1 MHRFSLNTLLCCFI
15 VLFLIVNEKLNAGDN
30 PEKKV
35 DHWRI
40 NLSLSPYYDS
50 NILKY
55 SEKYIERFKNG
66 EDAGRFHINRID
78 DLTLGYALGVTY
90 SDEII
95 GKLKTYFG
103 LVLILMH
110 IRTTL

>member
-1 MHRFSLNTLLCCFI
+1 MLYYNLFSYCI
-15 VLFLIVNEKLNAGDN
+15 IKKLNAGDN

-66 EDAGRFHINRID
+66 EDEGRFHINRID
-78 DLTLGYALGVTY
+78 DLTLGLCARCYLFRR
-90 SDEII
+90 I
-95 GKLKTYFG
+95 
-103 LVLILMH
+103 
-110 IRTTL
+110 